1 MKAFVRVLFILIFL
15 NGGFCFSQEIKWQ
28 KKYGTNTTDFLRD
41 VANSQN
47 DSRVLGCWGTSLANG
62 DKTVVGYG
70 STDFWIIKVDS
81 LGNILWQKDYGGSDV
96 EKLEKVSIS
105 NDGSIFCGGSSFS
118 PISGTKSGVNYGGI
132 DMWVI
137 KLDSLGN
144 LLWDVSLGG
153 LWDEELYAITATTD
167 GGCVCGG
174 YSQSGISGNKTQNV
188 FGLFDGWVV
197 KLSQNGIIEWQ
208 IDLGTTSWDYLFD
221 LIELPDK
228 TILCGLTGGGGAS
241 GNKTLTGNGGPDFW
255 IVKLDSTGSIIDQYV
270 YGGTGSDELH
280 EMILTSDNGLIC
292 GGLSNSPVSFDRT
305 TPSYGS
311 YDAWIIKLDSNFN
324 VVWDQSI
331 GGASID
337 NLGSLDMTQNGDV
350 ICGIYSDS
358 PLTGNKHE
366 MSYGAR
372 DFWVVRLD
380 SDGEIIWQNVIGGDQ
395 NDELHSVRVT
405 KNGNIF
411 CAGTSWS
418 SVSGDVLIPV
428 KGMADLWLIEIS
440 GVDASRINGSVFFDI
455 NSNNSRDS
463 SEVLVQNQK
472 IRMSKDNRIS
482 FTNSNG
488 IYNFYLVPPDSCSF
502 FPYVNSTFFNLS
514 PAIHNASFYIPN
526 QVDSFNDFAISSA
539 GNFDDLCM
547 TITPLGQFRPGF
559 NANYLL
565 NYENVGTTTQSPR
578 IVFRIFPNVSFV
590 SSSLTPSAIYPD
602 SVVWNLS
609 PLSPFQTGQILITV
623 NLSPTFPIGT
633 ILNSYA
639 QIFPIAND
647 VNPSCNNAT
656 WEVTVTGSFD
666 PNDISVDQDTLYSN
680 VFPNPPYLD
689 YLIRFQNTGTDTAF
703 TVKFLNPL
711 DTMKLDLNSIEFVAA
726 SHPME
731 MRFIYHE
738 RNMEFLFNNILLAD
752 SNVNE
757 PASHGFVRYKIKPK
771 SNVQVGDSIQNFA
784 AIYFDFNEPVITNSA
799 KTDILLFTGL
809 ADQISTSE
817 LFVYPNPSS
826 QEINI
831 QVSNTQGKRISLD
844 VYNLLGQ
851 KVKSLFDG
859 KILSSELKQ
868 QFDIST
874 LNQGVYLLQ
883 YNVDGVTKSKKILKW

>member
-1 MKAFVRVLFILIFL
+1 MKAFVRVLFILILL
-15 NGGFCFSQEIKWQ
+15 NSGECFSQELVWQ
-28 KKYGTNTTDFLRD
+28 KRYGTNTTDFVRD

-358 PLTGNKHE
+358 PITGNKHE

-428 KGMADLWLIEIS
+428 KGMADLWLIEIN

-547 TITPLGQFRPGF
+547 TITPLGAFRPGF
-559 NANYLL
+559 NGSYML
-565 NYENVGTTTQSPR
+565 NYENVGTTTQSPT

-590 SSSLTPSAIYPD
+590 SSSITPSAVYPD

-609 PLSPFQTGQILITV
+609 SLSPFQTGQILVTV
-623 NLSPTFPIGT
+623 NLSSTIPIGT

-680 VFPNPPYLD
+680 VFPNPPFLD

-703 TVKFLNPL
+703 TVKILNPL
-711 DTMKLDLNSIEFVAA
+711 DTMKLDLNSLEFIAA

-738 RNMEFLFNNILLAD
+738 RNMEFLFNNILLPD

-771 SNVQVGDSIQNFA
+771 SNLQVGDSITNFA
-784 AIYFDFNEPVITNSA
+784 AIYFDFNEPVITNTA

-826 QEINI
+826 KEINI
-831 QVSNTQGKRISLD
+831 QISNTQGKRISLD
-844 VYNLLGQ
+844 VYNLFGQ

-859 KILSSELKQ
+859 KIISSELKQ

>member
-1 MKAFVRVLFILIFL
+1 MKAFVRVLFILILL
-15 NGGFCFSQEIKWQ
+15 NSGECFSQELVWQ
-28 KKYGTNTTDFLRD
+28 KRYGTNTTDFVRD

-358 PLTGNKHE
+358 PITGNKHE

-428 KGMADLWLIEIS
+428 KGMADLWLIEIN

-547 TITPLGQFRPGF
+547 TITPLGAFRPGF
-559 NANYLL
+559 NGSYML
-565 NYENVGTTTQSPR
+565 NYENVGTTTQSPT
-578 IVFRIFPNVSFV
+578 IVFRIFPNISFV
-590 SSSLTPSAIYPD
+590 SSSITPSAVYPD

-609 PLSPFQTGQILITV
+609 SLSPFQTGQILVTV
-623 NLSPTFPIGT
+623 NLSSTIPIGT

-680 VFPNPPYLD
+680 VFPNPPFLD

-703 TVKFLNPL
+703 TVKILNPL
-711 DTMKLDLNSIEFVAA
+711 DTMKLDLNSLEFIAA

-738 RNMEFLFNNILLAD
+738 RNMEFLFNNILLPD

-771 SNVQVGDSIQNFA
+771 SNLQVGDSITNFA
-784 AIYFDFNEPVITNSA
+784 AIYFDFNEPVITNTA

-826 QEINI
+826 KEINI
-831 QVSNTQGKRISLD
+831 QISNTQGKRISLD
-844 VYNLLGQ
+844 VYNLFGQ

-859 KILSSELKQ
+859 KIMSSELKK
-868 QFDIST
+868 QFDISS

-883 YNVDGVTKSKKILKW
+883 YNVDGVTKSKKIIKW

>member
-1 MKAFVRVLFILIFL
+1 MKAFVRVLFILILL
-15 NGGFCFSQEIKWQ
+15 NSGECFSQELVWQ
-28 KKYGTNTTDFLRD
+28 KRYGTNTTDFVRD

-358 PLTGNKHE
+358 PITGNKHE

-428 KGMADLWLIEIS
+428 KGMADLWLIEIN

-547 TITPLGQFRPGF
+547 TITPLGAFRPGF
-559 NANYLL
+559 NGSYML
-565 NYENVGTTTQSPR
+565 NYENVGTTTQSPT

-590 SSSLTPSAIYPD
+590 SSSITPSAVYPD

-609 PLSPFQTGQILITV
+609 SLSPFQTGQILVTV
-623 NLSPTFPIGT
+623 NLSSTIPIGT

-703 TVKFLNPL
+703 TVKILNPL
-711 DTMKLDLNSIEFVAA
+711 DTMKLDLNSLEFVAA

-731 MRFIYHE
+731 MRFIYYE
-738 RNMEFLFNNILLAD
+738 RNMEFLFNNILLPD

-771 SNVQVGDSIQNFA
+771 SNLQVGDSIKNFA
-784 AIYFDFNEPVITNSA
+784 AIYFDFNEPVITNTE

-826 QEINI
+826 QDINI

-844 VYNLLGQ
+844 VYNLFGQ

-859 KILSSELKQ
+859 KIMSSELKQ
-868 QFDIST
+868 QFDISS

-883 YNVDGVTKSKKILKW
+883 YNVDGVTKSKKIIKW